1 MLSLWSI
8 HSGDE
13 PNLQEWRHNMETME
27 GILDIKTSASCNT
40 FTRYGLIA
48 IYKHPIQRGVEITQ
62 DVSCYRNRDKLRAGW
77 PFGLYADL
85 NLSSTEVWSP
95 NCSINPPFEVSA
107 AAKSQVEKRL
117 DTGTK
122 YLIAIAGT
130 KYLRGYKV
138 WKLEGHNRTSYHV
151 NKKER
156 AFQKS
161 RKSAT
166 GWR

>member
-1 MLSLWSI
+1 MKYPQRRRTKFTRI
-8 HSGDE
+8 TTQYGDFGRD
-13 PNLQEWRHNMETME
+13 PGHKDTCILQYQ
-27 GILDIKTSASCNT
+27 

-138 WKLEGHNRTSYHV
+138 WKLEGHNRTSYLV
-151 NKKER
+151 TKKER